1 MDPRQD
7 DLLDVD
13 LKSIARHAYDVANQT
28 GRLVLSRMKL
38 EKVPRSIEYL
48 TRLVELDL
56 SHNRLVRFPG
66 RWLAQL
72 FPHLGALSL
81 ACNELQCLQDILD
94 LSKLSRLHTLNVEGN
109 PLPLVSNRIYL
120 LEALFRAPS
129 SSTTRAAAVVV
140 ESNQTSMATTT
151 AAPVPR
157 REGFAMLQYLNGEMI
172 SLDDIQAVERE
183 LGRRLRYDTKQ
194 TSTLQR
200 KPKAPW
206 ATRKTVQEILKKEM
220 ASATFPPVKK
230 LPVLRYAVDGHA
242 TPEPLRDED
251 DAPDEESYEGL
262 TKDEAEELRRELR
275 LGLIVDAPASPT
287 FVVDSAAAVENS
299 SWNDPILSFDT
310 LPIDQ
315 RCLVREKAKRDT
327 SLEDNPFEAN
337 LVVENMVQAERSR
350 RLTQRSIHILS
361 STLHGS
367 ASEGSLRRQCDTAE
381 QLVERLNTQHTRAI
395 VERNFQLTETFCK
408 QEVRVGETRLAPE
421 FRDVIEI
428 DLKQI
433 KATNSKL
440 IGKTKLDPT
449 TLVDSIDLGLSRVRN
464 ENAVEGVVKS
474 LNANHEKRLIQAL
487 IDSDQQVVE
496 EEVRRQKMQEH
507 KDRLEKIARRGQI
520 HVTVK
525 SPRKVSGWQRRN
537 ALAASAQVDFSP
549 SKVKGRAMPQ
559 RKPGRRI
566 LPYERIETVEEARL
580 DALPSVTTKELLLRC
595 ASIRKQSR
603 ANLQALGQAKHDFV
617 ENEIHWEER
626 RRDPIELLRRKVKA
640 SACDGNEL
648 MIGNQEFIYLHQ

>member
-1 MDPRQD
+1 
-7 DLLDVD
+7 
-13 LKSIARHAYDVANQT
+13 
-28 GRLVLSRMKL
+28 
-38 EKVPRSIEYL
+38 
-48 TRLVELDL
+48 
-56 SHNRLVRFPG
+56 
-66 RWLAQL
+66 
-72 FPHLGALSL
+72 
-81 ACNELQCLQDILD
+81 
-94 LSKLSRLHTLNVEGN
+94 
-109 PLPLVSNRIYL
+109 
-120 LEALFRAPS
+120 
-129 SSTTRAAAVVV
+129 
-140 ESNQTSMATTT
+140 MATRT

-157 REGFAMLQYLNGEMI
+157 REGFPMLQYLNGEMI
-172 SLDDIQAVERE
+172 SLDDVQAVERE
-183 LGRRLRYDTKQ
+183 LGRRLRYDTMQ

-200 KPKAPW
+200 KSNAPW

-251 DAPDEESYEGL
+251 DDEAPDEESYEGL
-262 TKDEAEELRRELR
+262 TKDEAEEIRRELR

-287 FVVDSAAAVENS
+287 FVIDSAAVENS

-350 RLTQRSIHILS
+350 RLTQRSIDIL

-367 ASEGSLRRQCDTAE
+367 ASEGSLRRQNDTAE

-520 HVTVK
+520 NVTVK

-537 ALAASAQVDFSP
+537 ALAASAQVELSP
-549 SKVKGRAMPQ
+549 SKVKGKAMPQ
-559 RKPGRRI
+559 RRI

-617 ENEIHWEER
+617 ENEIHWEES

-648 MIGNQEFIYLHQ
+648 MIGNQEFVYLHQ

>member
-1 MDPRQD
+1 
-7 DLLDVD
+7 
-13 LKSIARHAYDVANQT
+13 
-28 GRLVLSRMKL
+28 
-38 EKVPRSIEYL
+38 
-48 TRLVELDL
+48 
-56 SHNRLVRFPG
+56 
-66 RWLAQL
+66 
-72 FPHLGALSL
+72 
-81 ACNELQCLQDILD
+81 
-94 LSKLSRLHTLNVEGN
+94 
-109 PLPLVSNRIYL
+109 
-120 LEALFRAPS
+120 
-129 SSTTRAAAVVV
+129 
-140 ESNQTSMATTT
+140 
-151 AAPVPR
+151 
-157 REGFAMLQYLNGEMI
+157 MLQYLNGEMI
-172 SLDDIQAVERE
+172 SLDDVQAVERE

-350 RLTQRSIHILS
+350 RLTQRSIDILS

-367 ASEGSLRRQCDTAE
+367 ASETAANPD
-381 QLVERLNTQHTRAI
+381 QRA
-395 VERNFQLTETFCK
+395 
-408 QEVRVGETRLAPE
+408 E

-507 KDRLEKIARRGQI
+507 KDRLEKIAQRGQI

-525 SPRKVSGWQRRN
+525 SPRKDLPKVSGWQRRN